1 MTCFQKYPFRC
12 LSGLLL
18 LFSPL
23 VLAALG
29 WLLIV
34 AVMLAVS
41 EIPRAVMRWHRR
53 QRIKEYR
60 AAIARGDA
68 ISAELSKVQQK
79 LKRTEYEYLTYANA
93 ITGVC
98 SPDFRVFVEY
108 ASGAKEPVPAAPST
122 PPDPAA
128 AEAPTDP
135 ARDQAITR
143 AIAANVAIN
152 YARLDACVAGYN
164 ALIDWHQPK
173 EAVNE

>member
-1 MTCFQKYPFRC
+1 
-12 LSGLLL
+12 
-18 LFSPL
+18 
-23 VLAALG
+23 LAADSRG
-29 WLLIV
+29 Y
-34 AVMLAVS
+34 ARCERDTAFAVS
-41 EIPRAVMRWHRR
+41 QATEEAHQFHLAEV
-53 QRIKEYR
+53 
-60 AAIARGDA
+60 ARGDA

-93 ITGVC
+93 ISGVC

-108 ASGAKEPVPAAPST
+108 ASGAKADMPAATST
-122 PPDPAA
+122 PPGPAV

-164 ALIDWHQPK
+164 ALIDWHQHK